1 MPLVSLAVTTEAWFA
16 SPKQPIGENESRTG
30 GGESMGKR
38 FQLDM
43 HVIEAVW
50 QSSEQQSP
58 SNVQAP
64 PDTTHVPDAGA
75 LAHACSGAAA
85 NTHRA
90 GTKYFAFFTNWR
102 RVVAGV
108 SSGPVSSMCSRPKN
122 RVKSRSCHPANLS
135 ESGPDALAKTRY
147 PIITPRGARETPG
160 T

>member
-1 MPLVSLAVTTEAWFA
+1 
-16 SPKQPIGENESRTG
+16 
-30 GGESMGKR
+30 MGKR
-38 FQLDM
+38 FQSDM
-43 HVIEAVW
+43 HIIAAVS

-58 SNVQAP
+58 SNVQVP

-90 GTKYFAFFTNWR
+90 GTTYLAFFTNWR

-108 SSGPVSSMCSRPKN
+108 CGGSSSFMCSRPKN
-122 RVKSRSCHPANLS
+122 RVESRSCHIANLS
-135 ESGPDALAKTRY
+135 ESAPDALGETRC
-147 PIITPRGARETPG
+147 PIITLLRARETAG

>member
-1 MPLVSLAVTTEAWFA
+1 
-16 SPKQPIGENESRTG
+16 
-30 GGESMGKR
+30 MGKR
-38 FQLDM
+38 LQLDM

-75 LAHACSGAAA
+75 LAHAVSGAAA
-85 NTHRA
+85 KTHRA
-90 GTKYFAFFTNWR
+90 GTTYFAFFTNWR

-108 SSGPVSSMCSRPKN
+108 CGGFVSSMCLRTKN
-122 RVKSRSCHPANLS
+122 RVESRSCHIANLS
-135 ESGPDALAKTRY
+135 ESAHDALGETHC
-147 PIITPRGARETPG
+147 PIITLLRARETAG